1 MEFHQLRYVCAIA
14 DTGNFSRAAERCQIA
29 QPSLSQQVLKLEEE
43 LGTKLFDRLGRS
55 IRLTEA
61 GRAFIPRA
69 RAILEQMEA
78 ARSSA
83 ADQNTDLRG
92 SVAVGVIPT
101 VAPYLIPN
109 YAARFA
115 KRYPDAKLRIVEE
128 TTSVLVEGLR
138 DLSID
143 LAILA
148 LPLRHKE
155 LELFP
160 IRTEPLFAALSTH
173 HPRASA
179 KSLALK
185 DLRGESFVMLRDG
198 HCFRDLS
205 IATCTRARITPHIA
219 FESGQFSSLLGMVA
233 AGVGVSLVP
242 EMAIDRN
249 VACRYVRLSD
259 PQATRTIVTAVVRG
273 RSFNRVQQA
282 FISGI
287 RGLTLPIAARSN
299 SVEGKVGEKLG
310 RKVLSVSGTSRRD
323 ENP

>member
-1 MEFHQLRYVCAIA
+1 MEFHQLRSVCAIA

-29 QPSLSQQVLKLEEE
+29 RPSLSQQVLKLEDD
-43 LGTKLFDRLGRS
+43 LGAKLFHRLGRS
-55 IRLTEA
+55 VRVTEA
-61 GRAFIPRA
+61 GRAFISRA
-69 RAILEQMEA
+69 RAILEQMDE
-78 ARSSA
+78 ARSSVA
-83 ADQNTDLRG
+83 ANNADLRG

-101 VAPYLIPN
+101 VAPYLMPA
-109 YAARFA
+109 YTAAFA
-115 KRYPDAKLRIVEE
+115 KKYPDAKLRIVEE

-143 LAILA
+143 VAILA
-148 LPLRHKE
+148 LPLRHKD
-155 LELFP
+155 LEFFP
-160 IRTEPLFAALSTH
+160 IRTEPLFAALSKD
-173 HPRASA
+173 HPHASA

-205 IATCTRARITPHIA
+205 IDTCTRARITPHIA

-242 EMAIDRN
+242 EMAIDRS

-259 PQATRTIVTAVVRG
+259 PQATRTIVTAVLRG

-282 FISGI
+282 FVSGI
-287 RGLTLPIAARSN
+287 RDKTTLAAN
-299 SVEGKVGEKLG
+299 GKSSSASSPTRG
-310 RKVLSVSGTSRRD
+310 
-323 ENP
+323 

>member
-1 MEFHQLRYVCAIA
+1 MELHQLRYVCAIA
-14 DTGNFSRAAERCQIA
+14 DTGNFSRAAERCKIA

-69 RAILEQMEA
+69 RTILEQMEA

-83 ADQNTDLRG
+83 TDQNTDLRG

-101 VAPYLIPN
+101 VAPYLIPS

-115 KRYPDAKLRIVEE
+115 KRYPDAKLRIVED
-128 TTSVLVEGLR
+128 TTSVLIAGLR

-143 LAILA
+143 VAILA

-160 IRTEPLFAALSTH
+160 IRTEPLFAALSRH
-173 HPRASA
+173 HPRATA

-185 DLRGESFVMLRDG
+185 ELRGESFVMLRDG

-205 IATCTRARITPHIA
+205 IDTCTRARVTPHIA

-259 PQATRTIVTAVVRG
+259 PQATRTIVTAVLRG
-273 RSFNRVQQA
+273 RSFNQVQQA
-282 FISGI
+282 FLFGI
-287 RGLTLPIAARSN
+287 RGKAMLPAGGKSFSASGSAR
-299 SVEGKVGEKLG
+299 G
-310 RKVLSVSGTSRRD
+310 
-323 ENP
+323 

>member
-1 MEFHQLRYVCAIA
+1 MEVNQLRYVCAIA
-14 DTGNFSRAAERCQIA
+14 DTGNFSRAAERCRIA
-29 QPSLSQQVLKLEEE
+29 QPSLSQQVQKLEDD
-43 LGTKLFDRLGRS
+43 LGVKLFDRLGRS

-69 RAILEQMEA
+69 RAILEQLDA

-83 ADQNTDLRG
+83 ADKNADLRG
-92 SVAVGVIPT
+92 NVTVGVIPT
-101 VAPYLIPN
+101 VAPYLMPA
-109 YAARFA
+109 YTASFA
-115 KRYPDAKLRIVEE
+115 KKFPDAKLRIIEE

-143 LAILA
+143 VAILA
-148 LPLRHKE
+148 LPLRHKD

-160 IRTEPLFAALSTH
+160 IRTEPLFAVLKKN
-173 HPRASA
+173 HPRARA

-205 IATCTRARITPHIA
+205 LDTCTRARITPNIA

-233 AGVGVSLVP
+233 AGIGVSLVP

-249 VACRYVRLSD
+249 ANCRYVRLSD
-259 PQATRTIVTAVVRG
+259 AQATRTIVAAVVRG
-273 RSFNRVQQA
+273 RSFNCVQQA
-282 FISGI
+282 FVSGI
-287 RGLTLPIAARSN
+287 TGKETPAAG
-299 SVEGKVGEKLG
+299 GK
-310 RKVLSVSGTSRRD
+310 S
-323 ENP
+323 